1 MRHAAI
7 ALALALPL
15 TSSLQPLIPR
25 AIAISV
31 AYGDPMPLPPNRLV
45 LNQKWIGGVAG
56 AGYATADRFDV
67 EAKAGRD
74 LTQQEL
80 AAALRS
86 LLEDRF
92 KLAVHHETRQL
103 PIYALVMDRD
113 DRRPGPRLKR
123 SEIDCTDPRENT
135 AKNSDGTSKCGFRSR
150 PGSASGRQTIAVLTR
165 LFTNAVVDHR
175 PVEDRTGLAGT
186 FDFEIDWAPEVPVPA
201 DAPPAPP
208 IDPNG
213 PSIFTAAREQLGLK
227 LVPATNE
234 VDVPVVDRAARP
246 TEN

>member
-135 AKNSDGTSKCGFRSR
+135 AKNSDGTSKCGFRS
-150 PGSASGRQTIAVLTR
+150 
-165 LFTNAVVDHR
+165 
-175 PVEDRTGLAGT
+175 
-186 FDFEIDWAPEVPVPA
+186 
-201 DAPPAPP
+201 
-208 IDPNG
+208 
-213 PSIFTAAREQLGLK
+213 
-227 LVPATNE
+227 
-234 VDVPVVDRAARP
+234 
-246 TEN
+246 